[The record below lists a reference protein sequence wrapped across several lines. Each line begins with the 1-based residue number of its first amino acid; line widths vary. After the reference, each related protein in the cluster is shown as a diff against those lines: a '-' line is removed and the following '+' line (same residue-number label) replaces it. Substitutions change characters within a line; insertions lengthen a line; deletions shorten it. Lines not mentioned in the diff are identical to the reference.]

1 MRNLPFLKPADGAAA
16 LALLMAIGATGCG
29 REPSAMSDAA
39 APAGN
44 SMQEATVR
52 SGDVTIRASVL
63 PTTAMSEVVAAQYG
77 IQRDP
82 GSVMLLVGVRQGPD
96 MQETA
101 LPATITAT
109 ATDLRGV
116 RQTLELRE
124 VRSGDLV
131 DYVGIARVSPPDTLR
146 FDLDIRRE
154 DGASSTMQFTR
165 DIFPR

>member
-1 MRNLPFLKPADGAAA
+1 MRNLPFLLKPACAAS
-16 LALLMAIGATGCG
+16 LVLLVAIGTTGCG
-29 REPSAMSDAA
+29 REPSAMSDTA

-44 SMQEATVR
+44 AMQEATVR
-52 SGDVTIRASVL
+52 SGDVTVRASVL
-63 PTTAMSEVVAAQYG
+63 PTTAMSEAVAAQYG

-124 VRSGDLV
+124 VRSGD
-131 DYVGIARVSPPDTLR
+131 
-146 FDLDIRRE
+146 
-154 DGASSTMQFTR
+154 TR
-165 DIFPR
+165 ATPT